1 MSQMNKMMNCKDYKE
16 AMTADP
22 GFEDESGHVDS
33 CASCQAYSA
42 EILALDERIAAA
54 MELNVPALK
63 MPELPEIETEKVVS
77 LVARRSMP
85 KPVWFAL
92 AATVLLAVFVG
103 IRTPDMGLMEGTLEE
118 QVLAHVDHEPRA
130 LRVTSTPVSDSRLA
144 EVVPEDLAAMNHDA
158 GLITYAQSCIIN
170 GKAIPHLVIQ
180 GEYGPVT
187 ILLMPE
193 ERISA
198 AKSLDGVN
206 IQGVILPVGNG
217 SIAIIGNREEQ
228 LDRIKQNVLDSVTWS
243 T

>member
-1 MSQMNKMMNCKDYKE
+1 MSQMSKMMNCNDYKE
-16 AMTADP
+16 ALTADP

-33 CASCQAYSA
+33 CASCQAYRA
-42 EILALDERIAAA
+42 EILALDEKIAAA
-54 MELNVPALK
+54 LAINVPELT
-63 MPELPEIETEKVVS
+63 MPDLPEIDAEKVVS
-77 LVARRSMP
+77 LVARRSTP

-103 IRTPDMGLMEGTLEE
+103 IRTPDMVLMEGTLEE
-118 QVLAHVDHEPRA
+118 QVLAHLDHEPIS
-130 LRVTSTPVSDSRLA
+130 LRVTNTPVSDSRLA
-144 EVVPEDLAAMNHDA
+144 EVVPGDIAEMNHDA

-170 GKAIPHLVIQ
+170 GNTIPHLVIQ

-187 ILLMPE
+187 ILLMPDE
-193 ERISA
+193 KVLA
-198 AKSLDGVN
+198 AKTLDGVN

-228 LDRIKQNVLDSVTWS
+228 LEGIKKNVLDSVMWS